1 MSYQPKENKT
11 RKLTQLQVE
20 EIRQWA
26 AKGATQSS
34 LCRHY
39 GVTIGTIG
47 RIVRGESWVA
57 SIRPIGPSPAEHDA
71 TLARLLATQRQKD
84 LDDAESP
91 ELRAMAQDFKAFL
104 DEPRAQEPQRE
115 FVYPPRV
122 DTRDLLD
129 DGTPAAKIPLSPL
142 DGGDLPDAVEGA
154 VDVLQDK
161 ARAQGVDIDEL
172 LNK

>member
-1 MSYQPKENKT
+1 MGYQPKESKT

-26 AKGATQSS
+26 AQGATQSS

-57 SIRPIGPSPAEHDA
+57 SIRPLGPSPAERDA
-71 TLARLLATQRQKD
+71 TLARLLAAQRLKD
-84 LDDAESP
+84 ELPDMLADAK
-91 ELRAMAQDFKAFL
+91 LFKEIM
-104 DEPRAQEPQRE
+104 DQPRAHEPQRE
-115 FVYPPRV
+115 FVYPPRLNVEAELAELAVPV
-122 DTRDLLD
+122 D
-129 DGTPAAKIPLSPL
+129 PKIPLSPL
-142 DGGDLPDAVEGA
+142 DGGDIPDVVEGA

-161 ARAQGVDIDEL
+161 ARAQGVDIDKML
-172 LNK
+172 K